1 MESFQKVNDPW
12 WKGGYMTRC
21 RCIGRCKCSSDDSD
35 EIPEYDS
42 DDDDDG

>member
-1 MESFQKVNDPW
+1 
-12 WKGGYMTRC
+12 MTRC
-21 RCIGRCKCSSDDSD
+21 KCVGHCSCGDDSD